1 MLRKIK
7 SKLPIQD
14 YKHLY
19 PTGLY
24 PDKFYGTAKL
34 HKIQP
39 NGRADDLPIRP
50 IVSNIGTA
58 TYNLSNY
65 LAKMLAPLRK
75 SQYSL
80 KSTKDF
86 MNKIKAEKIPTG

>member
-24 PDKFYGTAKL
+24 PVKFYGTPKL
-34 HKIQP
+34 HKIQH
-39 NGRADDLPIRP
+39 NGHVDDLSNRP
-50 IVSNIGTA
+50 VVSKFGTE
-58 TYNLSNY
+58 TYNLSKY
-65 LAKMLAPLRK
+65 LAKMLVPMRK
-75 SQYSL
+75 SKYYL
-80 KSTKDF
+80 KST
-86 MNKIKAEKIPTG
+86 